1 MKNSCENKKKVNRS
15 PGHNRSECFKAVF
28 LEVASAAES
37 GLAFLDLTVWGPLHA
52 KHPSAR
58 DDLGLCI
65 RDVDFIPG
73 VDHFQLR
80 DLDVHGLSPLLN
92 VVGVLHGLFIGHGV
106 RITDGCHVSC
116 RRSTTRVHV

>member
-1 MKNSCENKKKVNRS
+1 MKNSCENKKKANGS
-15 PGHNRSECFKAVF
+15 PGHNRSKCFKAVF

-37 GLAFLDLTVWGPLHA
+37 GLAFLDLTVWGPLNA

-73 VDHFQLR
+73 VDCFQL
-80 DLDVHGLSPLLN
+80 
-92 VVGVLHGLFIGHGV
+92 
-106 RITDGCHVSC
+106 
-116 RRSTTRVHV
+116 